1 MIQQVQ
7 YFMYILRL
15 GLTISA
21 YHVVIVDIVG
31 IDKVAQALGVV
42 NAMVSVT
49 ALVGPFLGGKN

>member
-1 MIQQVQ
+1 
-7 YFMYILRL
+7 MYILRL

-42 NAMVSVT
+42 NAMVSIA
-49 ALVGPFLGGKN
+49 ALVGPFLGGKQ